1 MSVLV
6 RGVCT
11 KNPNNKQKKKKHH
24 QNYQKNTNKQKNTK
38 QDKTKKQEDWGFFL
52 AWHKWE
58 MPGVGVTVF
67 AFCSWNNICYYE
79 QNKLIYLSK
88 WNDDE
93 AGRFHFKIPKNGRTA
108 NKDVNKISFVAVIYF
123 SEYLSE
129 KYLILKIPSSE
140 TLPLYFFVL

>member
-1 MSVLV
+1 
-6 RGVCT
+6 
-11 KNPNNKQKKKKHH
+11 
-24 QNYQKNTNKQKNTK
+24 
-38 QDKTKKQEDWGFFL
+38 
-52 AWHKWE
+52 

-123 SEYLSE
+123 SDYLSE